1 MNSLHGFFK
10 KRSLENLMLPA
21 ALFCSCLDIF
31 DAKYFIYNLQR
42 PSADNNHFKIVFAV
56 KCLKTKANVAKK
68 DGWTYEPIA
77 VDIRS

>member
-1 MNSLHGFFK
+1 
-10 KRSLENLMLPA
+10 MLLA

-42 PSADNNHFKIVFAV
+42 PSAGNNNFKIVFGV